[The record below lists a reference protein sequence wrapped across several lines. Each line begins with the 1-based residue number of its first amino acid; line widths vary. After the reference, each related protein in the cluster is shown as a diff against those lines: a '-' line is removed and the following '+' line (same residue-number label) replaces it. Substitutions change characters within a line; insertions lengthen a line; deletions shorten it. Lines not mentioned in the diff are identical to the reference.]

1 MIQLINIGFG
11 NLVNKEKIVA
21 VLSSDSAPAKRLVIQ
36 AKEDRRV
43 LDATQGRKTKSVMV
57 MDSGHIVLSA
67 LQTETLASRLD
78 KKQLNPAKE
87 EG

>member
-43 LDATQGRKTKSVMV
+43 LDPTQGRKTKSVMV